1 MSAAV
6 TDLGTEN
13 WIFTADNGQRA
24 LAIVKD
30 IDAIVYALR
39 ECLAQ
44 AESEQLRED
53 LEDVLDLIEFAP
65 VTVSKSGTVKWKSGT
80 FAQGAANR
88 Q

>member
-44 AESEQLRED
+44 AESEQLRDD

-65 VTVSKSGTVKWKSGT
+65 VTVKKNGTVKWQSGD
-80 FAQGAANR
+80 FA
-88 Q
+88 